1 MIRTIR
7 SFFLSRA
14 LREKLLLVVF
24 VGIAVLWW
32 GSSFVTRASGFWQAQ
47 RTTVLRLREQAEW
60 IKNEL
65 REQAEWIKN
74 ENTIKETAKKTA
86 SRLDPTK
93 TLSGNQLVTTV
104 SQLANE
110 AGLKGL
116 QTAGGT
122 VTTTSG
128 QFAVHS
134 QEFVIRN
141 VEWETLGKFYEALQR
156 RSPYISLERFTLTS
170 AANNAAQLTL
180 NLKVTSV
187 EITR

>member
-1 MIRTIR
+1 MIRSAR
-7 SFFLSRA
+7 AFFLSRA

-24 VGIAVLWW
+24 IAIAAMWW
-32 GSSFVTRASGFWQAQ
+32 ASSFSARASTFWQRQ
-47 RTTVLRLREQAEW
+47 RTTNLRLTEQAEW
-60 IKNEL
+60 IKN
-65 REQAEWIKN
+65 QAIIE
-74 ENTIKETAKKTA
+74 ETAKKTA

-93 TLSGNQLVTTV
+93 TLNGNQLVTNIG
-104 SQLANE
+104 QLAAE
-110 AGLKGL
+110 ADLKNM
-116 QTAGGT
+116 QTSGST

-141 VEWETLGKFYEALQR
+141 VEWETLSRFYEALQR
-156 RSPYISLERFTLTS
+156 RSPYVSLERFTLIS
-170 AANNAAQLTL
+170 APNNPAQLTL

>member
-1 MIRTIR
+1 MIRTLR
-7 SFFLSRA
+7 AYFLSRA
-14 LREKLLLVVF
+14 TREKLLLVAF

-32 GSSFVTRASGFWQAQ
+32 GSSFVTRANGFWQAQ
-47 RTTVLRLREQAEW
+47 RTMTLRLREQAEW
-60 IKNEL
+60 IRNEV
-65 REQAEWIKN
+65 
-74 ENTIKETAKKTA
+74 TIKETTKKTA

-141 VEWETLGKFYEALQR
+141 VEWETLSKFYEALQR
-156 RSPYISLERFTLTS
+156 RSPYISLEKFTLTS

>member
-1 MIRTIR
+1 MIRTLR
-7 SFFLSRA
+7 AYFLSRA
-14 LREKLLLVVF
+14 TREKLLLVAF

-32 GSSFVTRASGFWQAQ
+32 GSSFITRASAFWQAQ
-47 RTTVLRLREQAEW
+47 RTMTLRLREQAEW
-60 IKNEL
+60 IRSEV
-65 REQAEWIKN
+65 
-74 ENTIKETAKKTA
+74 TIKETAKKTA

-141 VEWETLGKFYEALQR
+141 VEWETLSKFYEALQS
-156 RSPYISLERFTLTS
+156 RSPYISLEKFTLTS

>member
-7 SFFLSRA
+7 AFFLSRA

-47 RTTVLRLREQAEW
+47 RTTVLR
-60 IKNEL
+60 L